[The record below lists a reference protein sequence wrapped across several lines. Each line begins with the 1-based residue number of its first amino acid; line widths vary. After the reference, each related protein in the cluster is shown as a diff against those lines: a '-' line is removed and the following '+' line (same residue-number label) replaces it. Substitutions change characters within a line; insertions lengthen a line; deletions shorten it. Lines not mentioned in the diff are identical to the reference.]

1 MSTGDQAHLAARRT
15 KAIEL
20 KRSGF
25 TYQQIADQMAEH
37 YHGNKAAAFM
47 DIFRALEQHRTELAE
62 NIEMLRQIEDE
73 RDDDLRRR
81 MYAILAVRHPLV
93 QGGKVVTDRDGN
105 PIRDFGPNLAAVDR
119 LGRISERYSKR
130 HGLDASP
137 SLTIAFEQRTDLEA
151 TVVVEAILAGFAAI
165 ENMDPAQRMMAL
177 EAAQAKLSAI
187 DGEVVSDTEDPS

>member
-1 MSTGDQAHLAARRT
+1 MGTGDQAHLAARRT

-37 YHGNKAAAFM
+37 YHGDKAAAYM
-47 DIFRALEQHRTELAE
+47 DISRALAQHRAELAE
-62 NIEMLRQIEDE
+62 SVEMLRQIEDE
-73 RDDDLRRR
+73 RDDGMRRTL
-81 MYAILAVRHPLV
+81 YAILAGRHPLI

-105 PIRDFGPNLAAVDR
+105 PVRDFGPNLAAIDR

-151 TVVVEAILAGFAAI
+151 TVGVEAILAGLGAI
-165 ENMDPAQRMMAL
+165 NLDPRQRMVAL

-187 DGEVVSDTEDPS
+187 DGEVISDTGDPA

>member
-1 MSTGDQAHLAARRT
+1 MGTGDQAHLAARRT

-37 YHGNKAAAFM
+37 YHGDKAAAYM
-47 DIFRALEQHRTELAE
+47 DISRALAQHRAELAE
-62 NIEMLRQIEDE
+62 SVEMLRQIEDE
-73 RDDDLRRR
+73 RDDGMRRTL
-81 MYAILAVRHPLV
+81 YAILAGRHPLI

-105 PIRDFGPNLAAVDR
+105 PVRDFGPNMAAIDR

-151 TVVVEAILAGFAAI
+151 TVVVEAILAGLGAI
-165 ENMDPAQRMMAL
+165 NLDPRQRMVAL

-187 DGEVVSDTEDPS
+187 DGEVISDTGDPA